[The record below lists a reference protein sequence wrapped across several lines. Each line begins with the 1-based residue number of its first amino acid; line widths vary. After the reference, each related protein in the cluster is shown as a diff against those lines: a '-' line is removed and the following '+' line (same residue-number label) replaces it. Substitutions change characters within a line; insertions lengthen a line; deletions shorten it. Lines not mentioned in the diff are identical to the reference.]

1 MIIYPTLELQNGRCV
16 SLKRG
21 RLNEP
26 MIWHVDPIETAKSFA
41 AAGADWIHVTDFD
54 GIDGGTTNNA
64 LLEDIIRVAGVSVQL
79 GGGFRTRDS
88 VERWIDKGAG
98 RIVVSTLATQD
109 PELVKDLARAYPD
122 QIVLAVDVWQGR
134 VMTEGWR
141 TASAFTPERFIAA
154 FDETPLASVIIT
166 DIDSDMDEVEA
177 QLGMVSALASNV
189 RVPVIVRGVV
199 NTVDDIAR
207 AKYIPN
213 IAGVIVGR
221 ALFKKDVDLA
231 EALEVAQPRPEP
243 VAEFQ

>member
-98 RIVVSTLATQD
+98 RIVISTLATQD
-109 PELVKDLARAYPD
+109 PELVKELARAYPD

-154 FDETPLASVIIT
+154 FDDTPLASVIIT
-166 DIDSDMDEVEA
+166 DIDSDMEEVEA
-177 QLGMVSALASNV
+177 QLGMVSALAANV